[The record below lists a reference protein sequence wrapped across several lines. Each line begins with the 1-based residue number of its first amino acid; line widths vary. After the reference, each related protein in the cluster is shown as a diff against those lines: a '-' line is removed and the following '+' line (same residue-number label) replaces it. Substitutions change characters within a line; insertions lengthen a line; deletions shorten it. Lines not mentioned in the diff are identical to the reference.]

1 VTTLAASSRGAQRVD
16 ALRAAGD
23 RLQVRERE
31 KEKERK
37 KDKEKKKHRKRK
49 KREEPHLGSNRG
61 IETMFRTTYQSHNDL
76 VALADQKANM
86 MISVNGI
93 IISILLASLSPRLD
107 ETGWVL
113 IPTGILLVGCI
124 GSLVCGVL
132 AARPRVTRN
141 PATLEDVKAGRA
153 NLLFFANFLGMP
165 VTDYLESMRW
175 LMTNPDQVYL
185 TMLRN
190 LYALGHI
197 LEKKFRLLWFSY
209 TIFLSGLGVAVV
221 VAVFVLLHWLLTG
234 PQMVPTTVP

>member
-1 VTTLAASSRGAQRVD
+1 MSSPFIPRQLPEE
-16 ALRAAGD
+16 ALRETEAFEAEFRKD
-23 RLQVRERE
+23 R
-31 KEKERK
+31 
-37 KDKEKKKHRKRK
+37 KDRNKKKKGK
-49 KREEPHLGSNRG
+49 KRDERQGLGSNRG

-113 IPTGILLVGCI
+113 IPTGMLLIGCV

-141 PATLEDVKAGRA
+141 PATLDDVKAGRA

-165 VTDYLESMRW
+165 VVDYVEGMRW
-175 LMTNPDQVYL
+175 LMSNPDEVYM
-185 TMLRN
+185 TMVRN

-197 LEKKFRLLWFSY
+197 LEKKFRLLWLSY
-209 TIFLSGLGVAVV
+209 TIFLTGLGLAVV
-221 VAVFVLLHWLLTG
+221 IAVFVLVHWLMTG
-234 PQMVPTTVP
+234 PVMVP